1 MEFAPFEEVRG
12 IRSGDKIATFT
23 LRHHW
28 ECRSAHVQE
37 SICMLS
43 PGTRPETSISIGG
56 TLILLVGT
64 LSQPYVSQLF
74 TYLLLF
80 YMVLF
85 Q

>member
-28 ECRSAHVQE
+28 ECRSSHVQE

-43 PGTRPETSISIGG
+43 PGTSQKPQFQ
-56 TLILLVGT
+56 LVERIAALT
-64 LSQPYVSQLF
+64 RALDYVENNC
-74 TYLLLF
+74 T
-80 YMVLF
+80 
-85 Q
+85 